1 MPLYAF
7 GDLSP
12 QIHPTAWVAENA
24 TLVGNI
30 VLEAGASVWYGC
42 VIRSEFE
49 PIVIGEGSNVQDNT
63 VMHTDPGIPLVVGKG
78 VTIGHAAMIHGATL
92 GDGCL
97 VGLHATV
104 LNRSVVGA
112 QSLIAAGALVKEGQ
126 HIPSGVLAAGVP
138 AKIVRELD
146 DAARQGL
153 ALSAQHYVENAQAH
167 ATRRRLLDPGSARPA
182 S

>member
-1 MPLYAF
+1 MPVYSF
-7 GDLSP
+7 GEFTP
-12 QIHPTAWVAENA
+12 QIHPDAWVAENA
-24 TLVGNI
+24 TIVGNV

-42 VIRSEFE
+42 VLRSEFE
-49 PIVIGEGSNVQDNT
+49 TITIGEGSNVQDLT
-63 VMHTDPGIPLVVGKG
+63 VMHTDPGIPLTVGKG

-126 HIPSGVLAAGVP
+126 EIPSGVLAAGVP
-138 AKIVRELD
+138 AKVVRELD

-153 ALSAQHYVENAQAH
+153 AVSAQHYVQNAKAH
-167 ATRRRLLDPGSARPA
+167 ATKRGLLTP
-182 S
+182 